1 MAWYEET
8 GPDACHVRD
17 VIFKEM
23 EALYP
28 TLSPNYIKNSLQNH
42 ILDSKKDFGSWRG
55 WATFGLA
62 EDIQSSIQLD
72 MNQGVE
78 AMKRIRHYLQP
89 FIFHYLYKPGGIR
102 MSKIGEET
110 LVGKPVRN

>member
-28 TLSPNYIKNSLQNH
+28 TLSTNYIKNSLQKH
-42 ILDSKKDFGSWRG
+42 IPDSKKDFGSWRG
-55 WATFGLA
+55 WATFGL
-62 EDIQSSIQLD
+62 EGDIRLSIQVD
-72 MNQGVE
+72 MNKGIV
-78 AMKRIRHYLQP
+78 AMKRIYRHLQP
-89 FIFHYLYKPGGIR
+89 YLMHYLYKPGGIR

-110 LVGKPVRN
+110 LVGKN